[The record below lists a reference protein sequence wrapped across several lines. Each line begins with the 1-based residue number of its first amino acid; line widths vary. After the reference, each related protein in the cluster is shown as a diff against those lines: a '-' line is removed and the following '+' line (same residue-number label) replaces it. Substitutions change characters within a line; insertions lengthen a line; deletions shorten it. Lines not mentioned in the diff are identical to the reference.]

1 MMRIYD
7 VITQNSAA
15 CDVLQAVPQTASIYT
30 GVIILRNGT
39 ECSVALLSGTE
50 QLFNISLR

>member
-1 MMRIYD
+1 MMHIYD